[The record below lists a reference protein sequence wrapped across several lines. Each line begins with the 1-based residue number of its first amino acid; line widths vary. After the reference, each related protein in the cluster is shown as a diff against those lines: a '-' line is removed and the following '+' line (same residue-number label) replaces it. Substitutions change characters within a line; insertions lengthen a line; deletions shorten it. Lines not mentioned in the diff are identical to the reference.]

1 MFFYEASSWEYSLS
15 IPHDVPG
22 LIEQC
27 GGKEKFDERL
37 DIFFDKGFFNVNN
50 EPSFLTPCLY
60 HWVGR
65 PDKSGDRIHE
75 IIQKNYND
83 GSAGLPGMMT
93 PEPCHRGW
101 YST

>member
-1 MFFYEASSWEYSLS
+1 MRSPLLS
-15 IPHDVPG
+15 G

-83 GSAGLPGMMT
+83 VSAGLPVNGNDSLSV
-93 PEPCHRGW
+93 EGYGLNNSLVRH
-101 YST
+101 

>member
-65 PDKSGDRIHE
+65 PDKAATASMKLSRRTIMTV
-75 IIQKNYND
+75 
-83 GSAGLPGMMT
+83 LPAFPEMMT